1 MFCLA
6 NPVGS
11 AADFE
16 QILTTENQPSPNGY
30 GLAGTKNTEAPD
42 RRRIVDFSAASVTSA
57 VNGLKKFAIRV
68 AQSPARGDARAT
80 QTRGRSAKAPAR
92 HERRVCS
99 PERKLMNQH
108 RDAIRDSRIATYFV
122 EECLEPAI
130 VATVI
135 VLRNS
140 AETADAT
147 IERIS

>member
-1 MFCLA
+1 
-6 NPVGS
+6 
-11 AADFE
+11 
-16 QILTTENQPSPNGY
+16 
-30 GLAGTKNTEAPD
+30 
-42 RRRIVDFSAASVTSA
+42 RRWA
-57 VNGLKKFAIRV
+57 VNSLKKFAIARYNR
-68 AQSPARGDARAT
+68 QHRGDARST
-80 QTRGRSAKAPAR
+80 QTRGRLAKAPAR

-130 VATVI
+130 VATVT

-147 IERIS
+147 IERISLAPRSLWLKSSCADSESI

>member
-1 MFCLA
+1 M
-6 NPVGS
+6 
-11 AADFE
+11 
-16 QILTTENQPSPNGY
+16 
-30 GLAGTKNTEAPD
+30 
-42 RRRIVDFSAASVTSA
+42 
-57 VNGLKKFAIRV
+57 
-68 AQSPARGDARAT
+68 QSPARGDARAT

-92 HERRVCS
+92 HGRRVCS

-130 VATVI
+130 VATVT